1 MSVTT
6 TTLDG
11 LFKERY
17 GDAVEDAVPS
27 GGNDIIASKIR
38 FMEADKLGDS
48 YHEPVRLRRS
58 MGWTF
63 AGGALAGTA
72 FTLNDA
78 VSGQT
83 KDANVGGNEFILRDQ
98 IAYGVVSR
106 ATSSMEAFGRAFDEV
121 VADMTESSVLARE
134 LCLLHGGDDI
144 GTLETV
150 TGAGTSRTWTLTL
163 AGTSAAIW
171 YQFEGAKLDVFDTSG
186 TQRNVNAPVVVSLVE
201 VVDTGADK
209 GKVKITVTGDAT
221 DLSACVATDVLVPFG
236 AKGNW
241 MTGIGAVAKNT
252 GTLYGIDASSFGLW
266 KATSMDNG
274 SAVATMATLL
284 HALKKN
290 ALKSGMGQRTALC
303 SLATWTDLNNN
314 IAALQRFLDSKQRA
328 GVDLGTS
335 GINVH
340 SNKMQLDIEPHP
352 LMKEGEI
359 LILDW
364 RKFKRV
370 GSRDHSWRLPTVNG
384 QEERFFHE
392 LPGQAGF
399 ELRCYWDQALFCRRP
414 GSITRIFNIKN
425 SV

>member
-1 MSVTT
+1 MSVSI

-11 LFKERY
+11 FFKERY
-17 GDAVEDAVPS
+17 GDAVENAVPS

-38 FMEADKLGDS
+38 FQEADKLGDS

-72 FTLNDA
+72 FALNDV

-83 KDANVGGNEFILRDQ
+83 KDASVTGNEFLLRDQ
-98 IAYGVVSR
+98 MAYGVISR
-106 ATSSMEAFGRAFDEV
+106 AASSMEAFGRAFDEV
-121 VADMTESSVLARE
+121 VADMTESSLLARE
-134 LCLLHGGDDI
+134 LCLLYGSDDI
-144 GTLETV
+144 GTIESV
-150 TGAGTSRTWTLTL
+150 TGSGTSRTWVLTL
-163 AGTSAAIW
+163 GGTSAAIW
-171 YQFEGAKLDVFDTSG
+171 YQFEGARLDVFDG
-186 TQRNVNAPVVVSLVE
+186 ATQRNTAAPITVEHVE
-201 VVDTGADK
+201 VIDTGTDK
-209 GKVKITVTGDAT
+209 GKVELTVSGDAG
-221 DLSACVATDVLVPFG
+221 DLTACVANDVLVPKG
-236 AKGNW
+236 AKDNW
-241 MTGIGAVAKNT
+241 MVGISAVAKNT
-252 GTLYGIDASSFGLW
+252 GTLYGIDASQYGLW

-290 ALKSGMGQRTALC
+290 ALKSGMGQRSALC
-303 SLATWTDLNNN
+303 SLSTWTDLNNN
-314 IAALQRFLDSKQRA
+314 IAALQRFLDSKQKA

-335 GINVH
+335 GINVQ

-352 LMKEGEI
+352 LMKEGEL
-359 LILDW
+359 LIVDW

-370 GSRDHSWRLPTVNG
+370 GSRDHSWRLPVSG
-384 QEERFFHE
+384 QQERFFHE

-425 SV
+425 SI